1 MLTRK
6 RKAVPS
12 EASVGKRV
20 EPLHSPV
27 VKVQEDGAAGER
39 AAKRGAE
46 GGF

>member
-1 MLTRK
+1 M
-6 RKAVPS
+6 
-12 EASVGKRV
+12 

-27 VKVQEDGAAGER
+27 VKVQEDGAARERER